1 MAALEEALY
10 QIAQNCSAPQQEAEN
25 KGKIAV
31 INNCQILKATFISQL
46 LQPEDEH
53 SHHGSDDEPPPGFM
67 APEYFLVN
75 GLIAYRQP
83 LEQNRS
89 HIGNVCGQEV
99 IKRLDNEK
107 KHMSG
112 KRKKVF
118 KYTALSAMNGTF
130 RSFFMALFTVT
141 YAPKNC
147 TEIVGQEKA
156 VTALKMFVQQYRQ
169 QKQKAALL
177 HGPIGT
183 GKTSAVYAVAQEL
196 HADVFELNSSDLRN
210 AEALSSFLN
219 AVLGQQS
226 LFMRPKIILIDE
238 VDNISGVQDRG
249 GIPALLSA
257 IEKSVFPVV
266 LTANDLYEQK
276 LKPLRKS
283 CLAIEFPKLPYPAI
297 LQHLQRIAQL
307 EKLSY
312 EEKALSAL
320 ARQAD
325 GDLRSALLDLQTGGV
340 SGKITFDAVS
350 MLADRKRTQ
359 TILATLK
366 TIFKSSS
373 AETALSAL
381 DDVAVDLDEIFL
393 WLDANVSKEY
403 LSPHALAKAYEALSR
418 ADIFRGRIRKQQ
430 HWRFLVYV
438 NNLLTAG
445 ISLAKDEKNPAFVP
459 YQPTMRLLQIW
470 QANQKQAKKKA
481 IAEKLTTKLHAS
493 KKQILQ
499 QMPYLQQILK
509 AAAPE
514 VVVKE
519 FLLNEEEVGW
529 IKS

>member
-1 MAALEEALY
+1 M
-10 QIAQNCSAPQQEAEN
+10 
-25 KGKIAV
+25 G
-31 INNCQILKATFISQL
+31 
-46 LQPEDEH
+46 
-53 SHHGSDDEPPPGFM
+53 
-67 APEYFLVN
+67 
-75 GLIAYRQP
+75 
-83 LEQNRS
+83 
-89 HIGNVCGQEV
+89 
-99 IKRLDNEK
+99 
-107 KHMSG
+107 
-112 KRKKVF
+112 
-118 KYTALSAMNGTF
+118 GTF
-130 RSFFMALFTVT
+130 RSFPMAFFTVT
-141 YAPKNC
+141 YAPKSSK
-147 TEIVGQEKA
+147 EIVGQEEA
-156 VTALKMFVQQYRQ
+156 VKALKTFIQQYRQ

-196 HADVFELNSSDLRN
+196 QADVLELNSSDLRN
-210 AEALSSFLN
+210 ADALSSFLN
-219 AVLGQQS
+219 AALGQQS

-257 IEKSVFPVV
+257 IDKSVFPVI

-283 CLAIEFPKLPYPAI
+283 CLAIEFPKLPYQAI
-297 LQHLQRIAQL
+297 LQHLQRVAQQENL
-307 EKLSY
+307 AF

-325 GDLRSALLDLQTGGV
+325 GDMRSALLDLQTCGV
-340 SGKITFDAVS
+340 SGKITFGAVS
-350 MLADRKRTQ
+350 TLADRKRQQ

-373 AETALSAL
+373 AETALPAL

-393 WLDANVSKEY
+393 WLDANVPKEY
-403 LSPHALAKAYEALSR
+403 LSPRALAKAYEALSR

-445 ISLAKDEKNPAFVP
+445 ISVAKDEKNPAFVP

-470 QANQKQAKKKA
+470 QANQKQAQKKA
-481 IAEKLTTKLHAS
+481 LAEKLAPKLHAS
-493 KKQILQ
+493 KRQVLQ

-509 AAAPE
+509 SASPE
-514 VVVKE
+514 ALGKE
-519 FLLNEEEVGW
+519 LQLEDEEIAWVRG
-529 IKS
+529 K